1 MNGLPFSITKGINFG
16 FRKKSLF
23 PLFFQHLSWVAI
35 TIALLYHLSGDGRN
49 SLEQFLSNVRRFFP
63 SIFCGIAAFL
73 FQSST
78 HFLCS
83 ASISIAL
90 FPQPISETHFRQC
103 TNIGGNI
110 NLTLKCMKEWYEI
123 CLCFVAKH
131 FLLLIRASS
140 LLTDAASSSF

>member
-1 MNGLPFSITKGINFG
+1 MACHFPLRKVSILVFVKE
-16 FRKKSLF
+16 SLF

-49 SLEQFLSNVRRFFP
+49 SLEHFLSNVRRFFP

-110 NLTLKCMKEWYEI
+110 NLTLKCIFGEEGSLQTLSKFKKVTLSQGTYKWI
-123 CLCFVAKH
+123 D
-131 FLLLIRASS
+131 SS
-140 LLTDAASSSF
+140 NYNL